1 MRQITT
7 VTDTQNK
14 TVPGKTIRYIAVLL
28 FPIIFA
34 AMFVNTYDYRR
45 MITGMVS
52 DESGEPLNGAVVQ
65 LKNLTSL
72 EVRSYITQRGGKYLF
87 CGLYSETDY
96 QVTVLYKGR
105 FSRTKRV
112 SRFDSRRT
120 VKVDFHIKVP

>member
-1 MRQITT
+1 MGPRH
-7 VTDTQNK
+7 
-14 TVPGKTIRYIAVLL
+14 
-28 FPIIFA
+28 
-34 AMFVNTYDYRR
+34 
-45 MITGMVS
+45 
-52 DESGEPLNGAVVQ
+52 GEPLKGAVVQ

-72 EVRSYITQRGGKYLF
+72 EVRSYITQHGGKYLF

-120 VKVDFHIKVP
+120 VKVDFHIKVS